1 MQPSLPRPRA
11 VAPWV
16 VVVFAAFAAPGTAGA
31 LAGQEAPEPRVVAL
45 GGSVTETV
53 FALGAQGLLVGV
65 DQSSVFPAAAGA
77 LPDVGY
83 FRTLGAEGV
92 LSLRPDVVL
101 ALEGSGPPAVLEQL
115 RAAGVEVVSVPAD
128 EHPRAAIDKV
138 RLVAAALGRVAEGEE
153 LEARIAADLERLAT
167 EGTASGEGPRALFVW
182 GRGGNTLQVSGRGTA
197 ADAMLRLVGAVNAV
211 DGFDGYK
218 PLTPEAVVAARPDV
232 LVVDAELLE
241 RLGGVEALAQDPA
254 LGSTPAVRNGRV
266 VPVEIL
272 GFIGF
277 GPRTAETALRLR
289 SALHDPRPTP

>member
-1 MQPSLPRPRA
+1 MQPSLPRPQLLTPWIA
-11 VAPWV
+11 VC
-16 VVVFAAFAAPGTAGA
+16 AALAAPGAVGA
-31 LAGQEAPEPRVVAL
+31 LVAQEAPEPRVVAL
-45 GGSVTETV
+45 GGSITETV
-53 FALGAQGLLVGV
+53 FALGAEGLLVGV
-65 DQSSVFPAAAGA
+65 DQSSVFPEAARA

-92 LSLRPDVVL
+92 LSLRPDLVL
-101 ALEGSGPPAVLEQL
+101 ALEGSGPPAVLDQL
-115 RAAGVEVVSVPAD
+115 RSAGVDVVTVPAD

-138 RLVAAALGRVAEGEE
+138 RRVAAALGRAAEGEE
-153 LEARIAADLERLAT
+153 LAARIAVDLDRLAARDA
-167 EGTASGEGPRALFVW
+167 EVGGGPRALFVW
-182 GRGGNTLQVSGRGTA
+182 GRGGATLQVSGRGTA

-211 DGFDGYK
+211 DGFEGYK

-241 RLGGVEALAQDPA
+241 RLGGVEGLAADPA
-254 LGSTPAVRNGRV
+254 LGATPAVRNGRV

-289 SALHDPRPTP
+289 SALHDPRPSP